1 MLDLE
6 QHIRAETQFSDY
18 QSRLGTPTQIWSL
31 FNPKTTNWMHTLQ
44 DLPVLTGNNYIFS
57 ANFPLN
63 QSTDIASK
71 RLQVAI
77 SVGPSFWLVLIIW
90 FPIGHR
96 WLLQKAA
103 ELWVWLRITFLAASC
118 SLRNSCDFS
127 DGNWSCCENEDLS
140 KFCVD
145 RYAARRS
152 RPHSSWIGCGWK
164 WMNMGGSL
172 ELVVLRGWRSTLK
185 FEGLPYSVYRPN
197 FRTNACWDGAG

>member
-18 QSRLGTPTQIWSL
+18 QSKLGTPTQKLIIIYHYL
-31 FNPKTTNWMHTLQ
+31 ILKPQNWMPILQ
-44 DLPVLTGNNYIFS
+44 DLPVFTGNNYIWFS
-57 ANFPLN
+57 AEFPLN

-90 FPIGHR
+90 FPIVHR
-96 WLLQKAA
+96 WLLQKTA

-152 RPHSSWIGCGWK
+152 REAKKQLDWVWVKMDEHG
-164 WMNMGGSL
+164 
-172 ELVVLRGWRSTLK
+172 R
-185 FEGLPYSVYRPN
+185 
-197 FRTNACWDGAG
+197 